1 MSTTPATTIRAK
13 CEGAKCAV
21 AAHKP
26 SRKHVAIILHAQA
39 DSAVIGAFLLDAAHG
54 ALLLVAPVLATVVT
68 LVIVLC
74 KDDDGKDES

>member
-1 MSTTPATTIRAK
+1 MSTTPATPCHCRGLRAK
-13 CEGAKCAV
+13 C

-26 SRKHVAIILHAQA
+26 SRKHVAIVLHAQA

-54 ALLLVAPVLATVVT
+54 ALILLAPVLATVVT

-74 KDDDGKDES
+74 RDDDGEEG

>member
-1 MSTTPATTIRAK
+1 MSTTPATHCDGIRAK
-13 CEGAKCAV
+13 C

-68 LVIVLC
+68 VVIMLC
-74 KDDDGKDES
+74 KDDDGEEG

>member
-1 MSTTPATTIRAK
+1 VSTTPATPCGIRAK
-13 CEGAKCAV
+13 C

-54 ALLLVAPVLATVVT
+54 AILLVAPVLATVVT
-68 LVIVLC
+68 MVLVLC
-74 KDDDGKDES
+74 RDDDGGDES